1 MDNAINQLFLIFKGG
16 KKMKQKFGTTLGNE
30 GNVFSLAN
38 MNTAATMMQ
47 ATRTNM
53 TMANGVANNM
63 NEGTLTNP

>member
-1 MDNAINQLFLIFKGG
+1 
-16 KKMKQKFGTTLGNE
+16 MKQKFGTTLGNE